1 MSLLER
7 IRQVTAQ
14 KEISLAKMEK
24 DLGFDN
30 TFIRTWDKIY
40 PSVDKVKAVAEYLDV
55 SVDWLVEDIEVPK
68 PKHTT
73 TIVVISSAIRNN
85 WLTTSQMR

>member
-1 MSLLER
+1 MSIVER

-14 KEISLAKMEK
+14 KEISLAEMER
-24 DLGFDN
+24 DLGFSN
-30 TFIRTWDKIY
+30 CSIRKWDKAS

-55 SVDWLVEDIEVPK
+55 SVDWLVEDIEVSK
-68 PKHTT
+68 PKHT